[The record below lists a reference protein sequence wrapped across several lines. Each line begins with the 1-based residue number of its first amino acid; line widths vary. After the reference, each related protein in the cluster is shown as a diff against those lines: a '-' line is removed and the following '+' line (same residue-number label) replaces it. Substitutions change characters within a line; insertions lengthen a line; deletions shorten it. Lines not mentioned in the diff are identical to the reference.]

1 MSYTLSVIA
10 LCLLPA
16 VARAAASSTSSF
28 ALTQGVGAP
37 VISDFSPDGGTWKTN
52 VTITG
57 SGFSGASSV
66 RFNGKEAPFFVVS
79 DSTITAKVPSGAG
92 VGPIRVADAAGVDV
106 SDTDFRFRRIRHR
119 VVLKMHLEGHLEAI
133 GRVTLP
139 HAGARARFECGA
151 GRLVTIQR
159 KMSGVFAS
167 VGDGESEGGE
177 GRFVVVLPDRRGE
190 YRAVIEVKRTPNRK
204 CLPDRSL
211 IRAHEHA

>member
-1 MSYTLSVIA
+1 M
-10 LCLLPA
+10 
-16 VARAAASSTSSF
+16 
-28 ALTQGVGAP
+28 
-37 VISDFSPDGGTWKTN
+37 ISDFSPNGGTWKET

-57 SGFSGASSV
+57 SGFTDVFSV

-79 DSTITAKVPSGAG
+79 DATITARVPSGAG
-92 VGPIRVADAAGVDV
+92 VGPIRVEDPTGEDV
-106 SDTDFRFRRIRHR
+106 STADFQFRRIRHR

-159 KMSGVFAS
+159 KISGAFTS

-177 GRFVVVLPDRRGE
+177 GRFVIVLPDRRASIG
-190 YRAVIEVKRTPNRK
+190 RPSR
-204 CLPDRSL
+204 
-211 IRAHEHA
+211 

>member
-1 MSYTLSVIA
+1 M
-10 LCLLPA
+10 
-16 VARAAASSTSSF
+16 
-28 ALTQGVGAP
+28 
-37 VISDFSPDGGTWKTN
+37 ISDFSPDGGTWKTN
-52 VTITG
+52 VTISG

-66 RFNGKEAPFFVVS
+66 RFNGKEAPFFVAS
-79 DSTITAKVPSGAG
+79 DSTITARVPSGAG
-92 VGPIRVADAAGVDV
+92 VGPIRVANAAGVDV

-159 KMSGVFAS
+159 KISGVFTS
-167 VGDGESEGGE
+167 VGEGESEGGE

-190 YRAVIEVKRTPNRK
+190 YRAIIEVSAPPTGSAFPTEASSGCTSTRRPKGSVPGGGKGKLAT
-204 CLPDRSL
+204 
-211 IRAHEHA
+211 HADLHVKPAVQEPREG

>member
-1 MSYTLSVIA
+1 M
-10 LCLLPA
+10 
-16 VARAAASSTSSF
+16 
-28 ALTQGVGAP
+28 
-37 VISDFSPDGGTWKTN
+37 ISDFSPNGGTWKET

-57 SGFSGASSV
+57 SGFTDVFSV

-79 DSTITAKVPSGAG
+79 DATITARVPSGAG
-92 VGPIRVADAAGVDV
+92 VGPIRVEDPTGEDV
-106 SDTDFRFRRIRHR
+106 STADFQFRRIRHR

-159 KMSGVFAS
+159 KISGAFTS

-177 GRFVVVLPDRRGE
+177 GRFVIVLPDRRGE
-190 YRAVIEVKRTPNRK
+190 YRATIEVKRTPNRK
-204 CLPDRSL
+204 CLPDRS
-211 IRAHEHA
+211 IVRTHEHA